1 LGANVG
7 GVLKAIADEV
17 AAESPNPARSGA
29 AGREEQEVEPCSTSS
44 TLVWALAPSAC
55 SHQPLRLLRR
65 PGPPQK
71 ITGENLAKGRRTKAQ
86 RINLA
91 EALHAGKVEVIK
103 PTLKLSAVMAR
114 VALADVY
121 RARKP
126 KPKTPSLAELLA
138 NSSPAE
144 RIEAT
149 RALGVDVVW
158 DTMIMPIVADE
169 KASGPAA

>member
-1 LGANVG
+1 MLDKLNPGVG
-7 GVLKAIADEV
+7 FSTKCVLTSTTA
-17 AAESPNPARSGA
+17 PA
-29 AGREEQEVEPCSTSS
+29 
-44 TLVWALAPSAC
+44 
-55 SHQPLRLLRR
+55 
-65 PGPPQK
+65 PP
-71 ITGENLAKGRRTKAQ
+71 A
-86 RINLA
+86 
-91 EALHAGKVEVIK
+91 
-103 PTLKLSAVMAR
+103 AVMAR

-144 RIEAT
+144 RIEAA